1 MEVFY
6 EAEPDIK
13 NSDTSD
19 EKKKRKPRSD
29 IGKPRQKRVIK
40 EEKYKIMI
48 VLNNIPYSFKNVE
61 DVKRHFEDEKNIKED
76 EDLKKVNFTEE
87 MKYILTT
94 PFLLRR
100 LCYVNNGSDG
110 YLKKNNTRQ
119 KYLSIPNLK
128 IVPLV

>member
-1 MEVFY
+1 MDIFY
-6 EAEPDIK
+6 DVETYIKRSDI
-13 NSDTSD
+13 NQ
-19 EKKKRKPRSD
+19 ENRKRKPRSD
-29 IGKPRQKRVIK
+29 IGKPRQKRVIR

-61 DVKRHFEDEKNIKED
+61 EVKRYFEDENILKED
-76 EDLKKVNFTEE
+76 EELKNVKITDE

-100 LCYVNNGSDG
+100 LCYVNNGNDA
-110 YLKKNNTRQ
+110 YLKKSNTRQ